1 MTPEEV
7 YQYFKSGYAAAKAIG
22 ISNQSF
28 SAFMKNGYVP
38 LKTQR
43 KIEKFTNGK
52 LTIGREDLKDL
63 KENYLPNFR
72 YYDKKHGMCHVESI
86 RFRKGKA
93 PKITYMVKGN
103 NVEKFASFNSEN
115 LMQATELVDINGN
128 SVFEGDIIQLE
139 NGKKL
144 TIESFCMKI
153 KINKNSEF
161 IIIGNI
167 FE

>member
-1 MTPEEV
+1 MTVEEV
-7 YQYFKSGYAAAKAIG
+7 YQYFGSACAAANAIG
-22 ISNQSF
+22 ISRQSF
-28 SAFMKNGYVP
+28 AMFIKQGYVP

-72 YYDKKHGMCHVESI
+72 YYDKKHGMCQVESI

-93 PKITYMVKGN
+93 PKITYIS
-103 NVEKFASFNSEN
+103 EKDNRKKFTSFDVEN
-115 LMQATELVDINGN
+115 LMQATGLVDINDIP
-128 SVFEGDIIQLE
+128 VFEGDIIQLE